1 MRGMEAEIT
10 KDPRDFRFRDGVTV
24 RSQFCARTP
33 VCVGKV
39 WRDLVIHVLPG
50 HTPLLLARPDLESWN
65 IMVGYGEKLVYVDGV
80 EIKPLI
86 SANGHYLINIF
97 DDLNNI
103 LHVEDLYSKST
114 VSDETEVFLDT
125 VISDDI
131 SDEEPDLE
139 VDVDEGMI
147 DEVIFGVVE
156 KSKIHQRTLKFW
168 EVYVDEGNLGRYL
181 RQNYPM

>member
-65 IMVGYGEKLVYVDGV
+65 IMVDYGEKLVYVDGV
-80 EIKPLI
+80 EIKPFI

-97 DDLNNI
+97 NDLNNI

-147 DEVIFGVVE
+147 DEMIFGVVE